1 MNRRKLLAALGVCAL
16 GAPLV
21 SFAQRPGKVWRVGFL
36 SARHVD
42 SIHSD
47 VVFSGFSRGMR
58 ELGYVEGKNLAIEL
72 RSAEGNYERLAGLA
86 ANLVEL
92 KVDVIVAAGASAV
105 RAAQKATTKI
115 PIVMGTA
122 GDPVGSGFV
131 KSLARPGGN
140 ITGLS
145 DVASDMGFKLLDV
158 LLSAVPGLTHVA
170 VLLNPGNPSHATF
183 FASIQEGARN
193 TGATILRLEAGTE
206 QEIES
211 AFARMVKEN
220 VRGVIALPDP
230 LFNTRQRQIAEL
242 AAKHRLPCISGF
254 RHYVHL
260 GGLMNYGP
268 DLAENLRRAAS
279 YVDKIF
285 KGAKPGDLPVEQAT
299 RIEFAVNLKT
309 AKALGLTIPG
319 SVLVRADEVIK

>member
-1 MNRRKLLAALGVCAL
+1 MNRRKLLAALGVYSL
-16 GAPLV
+16 GTPLA

-36 SARHVD
+36 AARRVE

-72 RSAEGNYERLAGLA
+72 RSAEGNYERLAELA

-92 KVDVIVAAGASAV
+92 KVDVIVAAGATAV
-105 RAAQKATTKI
+105 RAAQKASSTV

-140 ITGLS
+140 ITGLT
-145 DVASDMGFKLLDV
+145 DVASDMGTKLLDM
-158 LLSAVPGLTHVA
+158 LLSAVPGLTYIA
-170 VLLNPGNPSHATF
+170 VLLNPGNPSHATYL
-183 FASIQEGARN
+183 ASIDEAARTAGAK
-193 TGATILRLEAGTE
+193 ILRLPARTE
-206 QEIES
+206 REIEN
-211 AFARMVKEN
+211 AFSTMAKEK
-220 VRGVIALPDP
+220 VGGVIALPDP
-230 LFNTRQRQIAEL
+230 LFNTHQRQIAEL

-254 RHYVHL
+254 RHYVHT

-268 DLAENLRRAAS
+268 DFAENLRRAAS

-285 KGAKPGDLPVEQAT
+285 KGAKPGDLPVEQST
-299 RIEFAVNLKT
+299 RFELAVNLKT
-309 AKALGLTIPG
+309 AKALGITIPG
-319 SVLVRADEVIK
+319 SVLVRADEVVQ

>member
-1 MNRRKLLAALGVCAL
+1 MNRRGVLVVLGACAL
-16 GAPLV
+16 PLT
-21 SFAQRPGKVWRVGFL
+21 SLAQRQGKVWRVGFL
-36 SARHVD
+36 SARRVE

-58 ELGYVEGKNLAIEL
+58 ELGYVEGKNLTIEL
-72 RSAEGNYERLAGLA
+72 RSAEGNYERLAELA

-92 KVDVIVAAGASAV
+92 KVDVIVAVGGTAV
-105 RAAQKATTKI
+105 RAAQKATSTV

-140 ITGLS
+140 ITGLT
-145 DVASDMGFKLLDV
+145 DVASDMGYKLLDMLV
-158 LLSAVPGLTHVA
+158 TAVPGLTRVA
-170 VLLNPGNPSHATF
+170 VLLNPGNPSHPAYL
-183 FASIQEGARN
+183 ASIQEGAG
-193 TGATILRLEAGTE
+193 TAGTQILRLPARTG
-206 QEIES
+206 QEIET
-211 AFARMVKEN
+211 AFSTMAKEN
-220 VRGVIALPDP
+220 IGGVIALPDP
-230 LFNTRQRQIAEL
+230 LFITQQRQIAEL

-254 RHYVHL
+254 RHYVRI

-268 DLAENLRRAAS
+268 DFTENLRRAAS

-285 KGAKPGDLPVEQAT
+285 KGANPGDLPVEQSS
-299 RIEFAVNLKT
+299 RFELAVNLKT

-319 SVLVRADEVIK
+319 SLLVRADEVVQ